1 MKTNFEGI
9 SLGMKRFIGIAAL
22 IALSTSAVA
31 TDKTTNTQTATPQ
44 QIAAIGTK
52 FRVEDCALWRGG
64 PGHENDNVPATY
76 SAHVEAILEFLNNL
90 TINEAMRAIE
100 LYCSSTG
107 FNPKGIAQ

>member
-1 MKTNFEGI
+1 MNI
-9 SLGMKRFIGIAAL
+9 
-22 IALSTSAVA
+22 LSIPSRLKLVA
-31 TDKTTNTQTATPQ
+31 TMVAFSFLAVSAIADEKKTSTQVASPQ

-52 FRVEDCALWRGG
+52 FRVEDCVLWRGG

-76 SAHVEAILEFLNNL
+76 SVHVEAILEFLNNL